1 MSVLLTVAAAGV
13 PLAAGWSWHA
23 LRLRRRI
30 VAARR
35 DPLTG
40 LATRSEFEQR
50 GAVSLQRGPRV
61 VVLLDLDGFKEVND
75 CFGHAAGDAVL
86 SVVGHRLEA
95 WGARH
100 VGLVA
105 RLGGDEFAAVLA
117 VSSYADLDSTMDSL
131 ADYLTVPVTFE
142 GTELRVGYSAGVV
155 WCHPS
160 RAALG
165 LSVWLRR
172 ADEAMYA
179 AKRAGGGWHLGFGPG
194 PTTPVVNGR
203 RPGRVGAARAVTAGG
218 EGG

>member
-1 MSVLLTVAAAGV
+1 MSGLLTAAAAGV

-40 LATRSEFEQR
+40 LATRAEFEQQ
-50 GAVSLQRGPRV
+50 GAVSLQRGPRM
-61 VVLLDLDGFKEVND
+61 VVLLDLDDFKQIND
-75 CFGHAAGDAVL
+75 RFGHAAGDAVL
-86 SVVGHRLEA
+86 TAVGHQLDA
-95 WGARH
+95 WSAQH

-105 RLGGDEFAAVLA
+105 RLGGDEFAAVLP
-117 VSSYADLDSTMDSL
+117 VYSYADLDQTMDSL
-131 ADYLTVPVTFE
+131 AAHLGVPVAFE

-179 AKRAGGGWHLGFGPG
+179 AKRAGGGWHLGAAPE
-194 PTTPVVNGR
+194 PTAPAMNGR
-203 RPGRVGAARAVTAGG
+203 RPGRTGAAVTVVAGG
-218 EGG
+218 ESG